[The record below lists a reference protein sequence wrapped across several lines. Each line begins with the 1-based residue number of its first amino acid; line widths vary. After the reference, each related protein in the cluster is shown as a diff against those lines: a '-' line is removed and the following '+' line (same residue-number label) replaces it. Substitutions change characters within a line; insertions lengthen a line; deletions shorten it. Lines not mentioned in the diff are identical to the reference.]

1 MSSTP
6 QFNGDQ
12 LAAARSERWHQS
24 GDALL
29 TLEAAREWVGELGLV
44 LFAPR
49 AHQLAAPAPSLVEAT
64 LGRAVS
70 APSAAETE
78 TARGLVARMVAEG
91 TALPLNL
98 LGSAG
103 DVPDFVVSAQAFS
116 YVFTLRGDK
125 NWKQPPG
132 TSGTGSVSPLGL
144 KVYEALVAGNALTAR
159 ELVSELGREVT
170 ESAIVRALGELWM
183 QLRVIPLLQQDAAG
197 AKDSGTM
204 WELTTRRFTKQIKAG
219 ANAGQPTALSAA
231 ISLYL
236 AQVYAATEE
245 EIETF
250 LSPLTARSKV
260 RDVLHGLTAAR
271 QLENAV
277 LEGKTLVYIPGAL
290 PEFPEAVVA
299 EPVAGVGDIVAAAVG
314 TLAGVVGAIAGAARI
329 RKFDGPRTPRPPR
342 EDRGER
348 PFRKTGGERG
358 GPRKPFGERG
368 RPAKPFGE
376 RKPYARTEADRGRR
390 RARVLENESGGRFS
404 VKVLAVSGQS
414 LRAPGMK
421 IGSRDRGV
429 RRVSVL
435 KENEPIARTTRAAR
449 VRRESS
455 AEVRGRAGRIAG
467 RARNVRFGRVRVRSE
482 GFASRPSKPFR
493 PRREGEGE
501 AGLRH
506 GRRSRTRRV
515 EKVTA
520 QGSAR
525 GQQSRFVH
533 AAKASRSRFV
543 LGGKVN
549 AKDLHHVRRGPTRRA
564 EKGIAQRSARGR
576 QSHFVRGVKVKARDL
591 HHAHRSRI
599 SRGEWGTA
607 VSAQACVVRN
617 HVHIVR
623 GRKAKGLHRVHRS
636 HTSRK
641 RTEGDRGT
649 AQKAAVSA
657 SGGRR
662 STTID
667 SGDRRARR
675 QGGVWR
681 QGERSAPR
689 RSSAAETRNS
699 AESGS
704 LGSAGKA
711 GAKGR
716 FAGKPKPK
724 FGAKGGKKAGPRTGG
739 RLRAAT

>member
-1 MSSTP
+1 M
-6 QFNGDQ
+6 
-12 LAAARSERWHQS
+12 AAARSERWHQS

-116 YVFTLRGDK
+116 YVFTLRGEK

-132 TSGTGSVSPLGL
+132 TSGAGSVSPLAL

-183 QLRVIPLLQQDAAG
+183 QLRVIPLLQQDGAG
-197 AKDSGTM
+197 TKDSGTT

-277 LEGKTLVYIPGAL
+277 LEGKTLSYIPGAL
-290 PEFPEAVVA
+290 PEFPEVVAA
-299 EPVAGVGDIVAAAVG
+299 EPVAGVGEIVAAAVG

-329 RKFDGPRTPRPPR
+329 RKFDGPRPPRPPR

-376 RKPYARTEADRGRR
+376 RKPYARTKSPTEGTSFGERERRPFQREGAGGERPKFTRPWDEDRKPRPRREEGERPQGERTYRKDDARGAGAKREFRGGPRKSGPDRG
-390 RARVLENESGGRFS
+390 
-404 VKVLAVSGQS
+404 
-414 LRAPGMK
+414 P
-421 IGSRDRGV
+421 
-429 RRVSVL
+429 
-435 KENEPIARTTRAAR
+435 
-449 VRRESS
+449 RE
-455 AEVRGRAGRIAG
+455 ER
-467 RARNVRFGRVRVRSE
+467 
-482 GFASRPSKPFR
+482 PFR
-493 PRREGEGE
+493 PR
-501 AGLRH
+501 A
-506 GRRSRTRRV
+506 
-515 EKVTA
+515 
-520 QGSAR
+520 
-525 GQQSRFVH
+525 
-533 AAKASRSRFV
+533 
-543 LGGKVN
+543 
-549 AKDLHHVRRGPTRRA
+549 
-564 EKGIAQRSARGR
+564 
-576 QSHFVRGVKVKARDL
+576 
-591 HHAHRSRI
+591 
-599 SRGEWGTA
+599 
-607 VSAQACVVRN
+607 
-617 HVHIVR
+617 
-623 GRKAKGLHRVHRS
+623 
-636 HTSRK
+636 
-641 RTEGDRGT
+641 
-649 AQKAAVSA
+649 
-657 SGGRR
+657 
-662 STTID
+662 
-667 SGDRRARR
+667 
-675 QGGVWR
+675 
-681 QGERSAPR
+681 
-689 RSSAAETRNS
+689 
-699 AESGS
+699 
-704 LGSAGKA
+704 
-711 GAKGR
+711 
-716 FAGKPKPK
+716 
-724 FGAKGGKKAGPRTGG
+724 
-739 RLRAAT
+739 